1 MEIAMKNNIF
11 TFVSGVVVGAF
22 IMLLVGGVVSSNS
35 KEYSDN
41 NGIELFEKEG
51 DCVSENS
58 FKVFQVLDSGDALA
72 NEMGQ
77 GFEADIPTGLTVLFL
92 KENGRSYYDDQLIRV
107 PSGKCAKQ
115 IGTFRYST
123 KLDIEKTV
131 PVVRISNK

>member
-1 MEIAMKNNIF
+1 MKNNIF

-92 KENGRSYYDDQLIRV
+92 KENGRSHYDDQLIRV

-123 KLDIEKTV
+123 KSDIEKTV

>member
-1 MEIAMKNNIF
+1 MKNNIF

-35 KEYSDN
+35 KEDSDN

-77 GFEADIPTGLTVLFL
+77 GFEADIPTGLTVLIL

-115 IGTFRYST
+115 IGTLRYST

>member
-92 KENGRSYYDDQLIRV
+92 KENRSEERRV
-107 PSGKCAKQ
+107 GKEC
-115 IGTFRYST
+115 R
-123 KLDIEKTV
+123 
-131 PVVRISNK
+131 

>member
-1 MEIAMKNNIF
+1 MKNNIF

>member
-1 MEIAMKNNIF
+1 MKNNIF

-107 PSGKCAKQ
+107 PSGKCVKQ